1 MPTYRL
7 QLAYDGTEFAG
18 SQAQPG
24 LRTVQGELERTLASL
39 GNDRVRTTFAGR
51 TDRGVHALGQVVT
64 TSLAR
69 WRDSPEHLQRAL
81 GARLPH
87 DLSAMAVQNCEPQF
101 HPRFDAKWREYRYRV
116 AFGITDPFT
125 ARYALVLRSPL
136 ELGVTTGAARRLV
149 GRHDFATFASGGQG
163 VPAPRRAT
171 ERRGTTR
178 SIFRCECREVVLN
191 TIASTDVPIR
201 LFELRVVA
209 DGFLP
214 QMVRNII
221 GALIEIGQGRRD
233 PDWIDELVAS
243 RDRRVGPSPAAA
255 RGLTLWRVGFDNDA
269 IDEW

>member
-24 LRTVQGELERTLASL
+24 LRTVQGELERALASL

-51 TDRGVHALGQVVT
+51 TDRGAHAIGQVVA

-69 WRDSPEHLQRAL
+69 WRESPEDLQRAL
-81 GARLPH
+81 GARLPD
-87 DLSAMAVQNCEPQF
+87 DLSAMAIQNCEPQF

-116 AFGITDPFT
+116 AFGIADPFT
-125 ARYALVLRSPL
+125 ARYAHVLRSPL
-136 ELGVTTGAARRLV
+136 ELSATAGAAHRLV

-163 VPAPRRAT
+163 VPASRRVAK
-171 ERRGTTR
+171 RRGTTR
-178 SIFRCECREVVLN
+178 SVFCCECREVALN
-191 TIASTDVPIR
+191 TVASTGDPTR

-214 QMVRNII
+214 QMVRNIA
-221 GALIEIGQGRRD
+221 GALIEIGQGRRGS
-233 PDWIDELVAS
+233 DWIDELVS
-243 RDRRVGPSPAAA
+243 SHDRRVGPSPAPA
-255 RGLTLWRVGFDNDA
+255 RGLTLWRVGFGNDA
-269 IDEW
+269 IGDW